1 MKWFGSSEDFVVNPC
16 HCVCDS
22 NTHGKQ
28 NSSSAWVLATLS
40 ILLNIYFLV
49 YYFYNNRKG
58 SKQDKSRE
66 LSSNIRNEN
75 NSDSSQEPSRNA
87 RSVEAI
93 ESTNHDQKTQID
105 VEIDIGNHSK

>member
-1 MKWFGSSEDFVVNPC
+1 MTNWFGSSEDFVDYPC

-28 NSSSAWVLATLS
+28 NSSSVWVLATLS

-49 YYFYNNRKG
+49 YYFCNNRKG
-58 SKQDKSRE
+58 SKQGKSRE
-66 LSSNIRNEN
+66 LGSSIRNEN
-75 NSDSSQEPSRNA
+75 NSHSYQEPSRNA
-87 RSVEAI
+87 LSMEAI

-105 VEIDIGNHSK
+105 VEIGTGNH